1 MLNKVILM
9 GRLTRDPELKHTQ
22 NNISVVS
29 FTLAVDRGYAKP
41 GEEKQTDFI
50 DIVAWRQTA
59 EFVSRYFRKGQLVAA
74 TGRLQVR
81 KWQDNQGNNRTTY
94 EVVADEVFF
103 AESKRDS
110 ASYGGNSYDNYA
122 PAPSAPSYA
131 EEAPRAMRAEAP
143 AAPVAPAAPSAYDAY
158 SDDDELP
165 F

>member
-22 NNISVVS
+22 SNIPVTSFSV
-29 FTLAVDRGYAKP
+29 AVDRGYAKA

-50 DIVAWRQTA
+50 DVVVWRNTA
-59 EFVSRYFRKGQLVAA
+59 EFVTRYFRKGQMIAVS
-74 TGRLQVR
+74 GRLQSR

-103 AESKRDS
+103 ADSKKDNSGYES
-110 ASYGGNSYDNYA
+110 SYQTQSYTR
-122 PAPSAPSYA
+122 S
-131 EEAPRAMRAEAP
+131 AP
-143 AAPVAPAAPSAYDAY
+143 AASEPPRMEQPKPATSAYDAY

>member
-22 NNISVVS
+22 SNIPVTSFSV
-29 FTLAVDRGYAKP
+29 AVDRGYAKA

-50 DIVAWRQTA
+50 DVVVWRNTA
-59 EFVSRYFRKGQLVAA
+59 EFVTRYFRKGQMIAVS
-74 TGRLQVR
+74 GRLQSR

-103 AESKRDS
+103 ADSKKDNSGYES
-110 ASYGGNSYDNYA
+110 SYQSQSYTR
-122 PAPSAPSYA
+122 S
-131 EEAPRAMRAEAP
+131 AP
-143 AAPVAPAAPSAYDAY
+143 AASEPPRMEQPKPATSAYDAY

>member
-22 NNISVVS
+22 SNIPVTSFSV
-29 FTLAVDRGYAKP
+29 AVDRGYAKA

-50 DIVAWRQTA
+50 DVVVWRNTA
-59 EFVSRYFRKGQLVAA
+59 EFVTRYFRKGQMIAVS
-74 TGRLQVR
+74 GRLQSR

-103 AESKRDS
+103 ADSKKDNSGYES
-110 ASYGGNSYDNYA
+110 SYQSQSYTR
-122 PAPSAPSYA
+122 S
-131 EEAPRAMRAEAP
+131 AP
-143 AAPVAPAAPSAYDAY
+143 AASEMPRMEQPKPATSAYDAY

>member
-22 NNISVVS
+22 SNIPVTSFSV
-29 FTLAVDRGYAKP
+29 AVDRGYAKA

-50 DIVAWRQTA
+50 DVVVWRNTA
-59 EFVSRYFRKGQLVAA
+59 EFVTRYFRKGQMIAVS
-74 TGRLQVR
+74 GRLQSR

-103 AESKRDS
+103 ADSKKDNAGYES
-110 ASYGGNSYDNYA
+110 SYQTQSYTR
-122 PAPSAPSYA
+122 S
-131 EEAPRAMRAEAP
+131 AP
-143 AAPVAPAAPSAYDAY
+143 AASEPPRMEQPKPATSAYDAY

>member
-22 NNISVVS
+22 TNISVTS
-29 FTLAVDRGYAKP
+29 FSIAVDRGYARA
-41 GEEKQTDFI
+41 GEEKQADFF
-50 DIVAWRQTA
+50 DIVAWRSTA
-59 EFVSRYFRKGQLVAA
+59 EFVTRYFRKGQMIAVS
-74 TGRLQVR
+74 GRLQSR

-103 AESKRDS
+103 ADSKKDNSGYES
-110 ASYGGNSYDNYA
+110 SYQSQSYTR
-122 PAPSAPSYA
+122 S
-131 EEAPRAMRAEAP
+131 AP
-143 AAPVAPAAPSAYDAY
+143 AASEPPRMEQPKPATSAYDAY

>member
-9 GRLTRDPELKHTQ
+9 GRLTRDPEAKAT
-22 NNISVVS
+22 SSGVS
-29 FTLAVDRGYAKP
+29 MTTFALAVDRSYARQ

-50 DIVAWRQTA
+50 NIIAFRSTA
-59 EFVSRYFRKGQLVAA
+59 DFVQRYFSKGQLVAV

-81 KWQDNQGNNRTTY
+81 TWDDNEGKKRYAT

-110 ASYGGNSYDNYA
+110 AGGGNYGNDYN
-122 PAPSAPSYA
+122 PAQYQNK
-131 EEAPRAMRAEAP
+131 P
-143 AAPVAPAAPSAYDAY
+143 ANPPQQTAGPEGFMSVA
-158 SDDDELP
+158 DDDDLP

>member
-22 NNISVVS
+22 SNVPVTSFSV
-29 FTLAVDRGYAKP
+29 AVDRGYAKP

-50 DIVAWRQTA
+50 DVVVWRNTA
-59 EFVSRYFRKGQLVAA
+59 EFVTRYFRKGQMIAVS
-74 TGRLQVR
+74 GRLQSR

-103 AESKRDS
+103 ADSKKDNSGYES
-110 ASYGGNSYDNYA
+110 SYQPQSYTRSA
-122 PAPSAPSYA
+122 PAAS
-131 EEAPRAMRAEAP
+131 EAPRMEQPKP
-143 AAPVAPAAPSAYDAY
+143 ATSAYDAY

>member
-22 NNISVVS
+22 SNISVS
-29 FTLAVDRGYAKP
+29 TFSIAVDRGYARA
-41 GEEKQTDFI
+41 GEERQTDFI
-50 DIVAWRQTA
+50 DIVTWRNTA
-59 EFVSRYFRKGQLVAA
+59 EFVTRYFRKGQMIAVS
-74 TGRLQVR
+74 GRLQTR

-103 AESKRDS
+103 ADSKKDNTGYES
-110 ASYGGNSYDNYA
+110 SYQSQGNS
-122 PAPSAPSYA
+122 SSYT
-131 EEAPRAMRAEAP
+131 RSAP
-143 AAPVAPAAPSAYDAY
+143 AAGEPPRMEQPKPATSAYDAY

>member
-1 MLNKVILM
+1 MLNKVVLM

-22 NNISVVS
+22 TNTSVTS
-29 FTLAVDRGYAKP
+29 FTLAVDRGYARP

-50 DIVAWRQTA
+50 DIVAWRNTA
-59 EFVSRYFRKGQLVAA
+59 EFVTRYFRKGQLVAV

-103 AESKRDS
+103 AESKKDS
-110 ASYGGNSYDNYA
+110 GAYNGNSDNGYQ
-122 PAPSAPSYA
+122 PSSYVSA
-131 EEAPRAMRAEAP
+131 GPQESARAQ
-143 AAPVAPAAPSAYDAY
+143 AAPAPAAPSAYDAF
-158 SDDDELP
+158 SDDDDLP

>member
-1 MLNKVILM
+1 MLNKVVLM

-22 NNISVVS
+22 SNTSVTS
-29 FTLAVDRGYAKP
+29 FTLAVDRGYARP

-59 EFVSRYFRKGQLVAA
+59 EFVTRYFRKGQLVAV
-74 TGRLQVR
+74 TGRLQAR

-110 ASYGGNSYDNYA
+110 GNYENSYQ
-122 PAPSAPSYA
+122 PAPYA
-131 EEAPRAMRAEAP
+131 QQEAPK
-143 AAPVAPAAPSAYDAY
+143 APVAPAPAAPSAYEAY